1 MDHGKILAMEPPD
14 TLIQRLLD
22 KGFQGVRVER
32 TANLE
37 DVFLDMT
44 GHGLRES

>member
-22 KGFQGVRVER
+22 KGFHKDRVER
-32 TANLE
+32 SANLE